1 VPARSSSRSLVLIVR
16 AWVEEGRPNGFRAR
30 LIQADAPWATPSPSA
45 HVVTA
50 SLDETLQAVRAWLKE
65 LEAEEDAPA
74 RGQRH
79 GDGPVTG
86 GRNTGGTPQIPDA
99 ATS

>member
-1 VPARSSSRSLVLIVR
+1 MPARSSSRSLVLVVR
-16 AWVEEGRPNGFRAR
+16 AWVEEGRPDGFRAR
-30 LIQADAPWATPSPSA
+30 LIQAHAPWATPSPSA

-50 SLDETLQAVRAWLKE
+50 SLDETLRAVRAWLKA
-65 LEAEEDAPA
+65 LEAGEAPPA
-74 RGQRH
+74 REQPR

-86 GRNTGGTPQIPDA
+86 RRNTGGTPQIPDA